1 VITTILAKAGL
12 NEPFQVPP
20 VLELFE
26 FPPIFFEGTPF
37 AVNRTV
43 IITLFATLLGAV
55 VFTVA
60 FRNGKVIP
68 SKLQAACEAFIE
80 FIRQQIAI
88 EVIGAQGARFVPLLA
103 TIFLFVWLNN
113 LMEITPFINFPP
125 TSRMALPLFLSLIV
139 YVVFVLLGF
148 KAQGLGYL
156 KEAAFPPGVPKAFYL
171 IITPIEL
178 LTVFVVRPV
187 TLAVRLF
194 ANMLAGHILLTII
207 FLAIHAFLFSGK
219 GTPVGIMA
227 LAAAPVAIGFEFV
240 VGVLQAYIFTM
251 LAAVYIESSLHP
263 EDAEAPQ

>member
-1 VITTILAKAGL
+1 MTMLFASAGL

-26 FPPIFFEGTPF
+26 FPPILFEGTPF

-43 IITLFATLLGAV
+43 IIMLFACFLGAA
-55 VFTVA
+55 VFSAA
-60 FRNGKVIP
+60 FRNGKVVP

-80 FIRQQIAI
+80 FIREQIAI

-103 TIFLFVWLNN
+103 TIFVFVWLNN
-113 LMEITPFINFPP
+113 LMEIVPFINFPP

-148 KAQGLGYL
+148 KHQGPRYL
-156 KEAAFPPGVPKAFYL
+156 KEVTFPPGVPKAFYL
-171 IITPIEL
+171 IIAPIEF
-178 LTVFVVRPV
+178 LTIFVVRPV

-219 GTPVGIMA
+219 GTPVGLMA
-227 LAAAPVAIGFEFV
+227 LAAAPVAIGFELV

-251 LAAVYIESSLHP
+251 LTAVYIESSLHAHTEP
-263 EDAEAPQ
+263 PQ

>member
-1 VITTILAKAGL
+1 MIATVLAKAGL
-12 NEPFQVPP
+12 NDPFVVPP

-43 IITLFATLLGAV
+43 IITLFACLVGAL
-55 VFTVA
+55 VFTAA
-60 FRNGKVIP
+60 FRNGKVVP
-68 SKLQAACEAFIE
+68 SKLQAACEAFVQ
-80 FIRQQIAI
+80 FIREQIAI

-113 LMEITPFINFPP
+113 LFEIVPFVNFPS

-139 YVVFVLLGF
+139 YMVFVVLGF
-148 KAQGLGYL
+148 KNQGPGYL
-156 KEAAFPPGVPKAFYL
+156 KNVAFPPGVPKAFY
-171 IITPIEL
+171 IIIAPIEF

-227 LAAAPVAIGFEFV
+227 LAAAPLAIGFELV
-240 VGVLQAYIFTM
+240 VGILQAYIFTM
-251 LAAVYIESSLHP
+251 LTAVYIESSLH
-263 EDAEAPQ
+263 AEH